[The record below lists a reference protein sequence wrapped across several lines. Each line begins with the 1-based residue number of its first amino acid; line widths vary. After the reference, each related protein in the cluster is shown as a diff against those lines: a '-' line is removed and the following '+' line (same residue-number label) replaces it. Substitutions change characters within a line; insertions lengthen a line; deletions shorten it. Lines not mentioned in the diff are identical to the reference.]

1 MQRRTEFNSGNVIMG
16 VIVMVGIFIALFW
29 LAKSIFWI
37 LSYLAPVFLI
47 ITLILNY
54 KIVVNYLKMLWNNL
68 KTKPLYGVLLTALS
82 VIGFPIVAFLL
93 FGKALLDRKVKN
105 IEKHMEEKVEGE
117 YVDYEI
123 VEEKKLDLP
132 PLEKVEKTKEDDTY
146 DKFFE

>member
-1 MQRRTEFNSGNVIMG
+1 
-16 VIVMVGIFIALFW
+16 MVGIFLALFW

-54 KIVVNYLKMLWNNL
+54 KIVVNYLKMLWNNI

-93 FGKALLDRKVKN
+93 FGKALLDRKVKS
-105 IEKHMEEKVEGE
+105 IEKQMEEKVEGE

-123 VEEKKLDLP
+123 VDEKKLELP
-132 PLEKVEKTKEDDTY
+132 PMEKVEKTKEDDTY